1 MENRT
6 ESRLDK
12 FTTDGVVEWYLPEL
26 APAPDEEWDRLRR
39 FVDLGSEERRAML
52 ASIPALFRRGYELV
66 VANYD
71 YLLANPETA
80 QILGWESGAD
90 PAHLE
95 ERRRFFTIWLAR
107 LLGMDTSHEFARYLF
122 RAGQMHA
129 GYGPRKV
136 QVPPV
141 YITGA
146 ISLMNVAFAR
156 VLNEEMPGD
165 PQIPAALAGWNKT
178 LSLHLHMMLLG
189 YESARQLGD
198 GEFGVPVT
206 FYGRMREI
214 TGRTEI
220 TIGALPNAPVTRLL
234 RKLFDFF
241 PQARVEALDVIWQPG
256 EHMDAFGNPWMTV
269 SKMYQPKR
277 GWRVLLNGRSI
288 DYLAEEQRAVH
299 PGDALQVF
307 PPGR

>member
-1 MENRT
+1 MEKQT
-6 ESRLDK
+6 ENALEKD
-12 FTTDGVVEWYLPEL
+12 TAVGTVEWFLPEL
-26 APAPDEEWDRLRR
+26 GPDPLEEWDRLRR
-39 FVDLGSEERRAML
+39 FVDLSGEERKAML

-80 QILGWESGAD
+80 QILGWDSGAD
-90 PAHLE
+90 PAHLD

-165 PQIPAALAGWNKT
+165 PGIPMALAGWNKT

-189 YESARQLGD
+189 YESARQLAD
-198 GEFGVPVT
+198 GEFRIPVT
-206 FYGRMREI
+206 FYGRMRTI
-214 TGRTEI
+214 TGATEI
-220 TIGALPNAPVTRLL
+220 SVGALLNAPVTRLL
-234 RKLFDFF
+234 RKLFDFY
-241 PQARVEALDVIWQPG
+241 PQARTEALEVVWQPG

-269 SKMYQPKR
+269 NREYRPKR
-277 GWRVLLNGRSI
+277 GWRVLLNGRGI
-288 DYLAEEQRAVH
+288 DYLTEEQRVVR
-299 PGDALQVF
+299 PGDTLQVF